1 MPRQPGG
8 GCACL
13 PEGLS
18 RGETGHAQPGLCS
31 QQFWASPCQRPSSG
45 LSVRLTTQGQRL
57 ASPMAVRVPTL
68 ETEAA
73 APAPWVP
80 GLLGSAHTL
89 LPDLCE
95 VTCLTQGPGSCLSWI
110 TADGRFNWWREW
122 SARAGTRLG
131 QRLWKTEPWGGLS
144 RVGESWVIKSKRWC
158 PWSAWKRRRVLRAS
172 KAPCAL
178 QKAPSALGLLGRERG
193 HMHNS
198 LAAGTLIFHT

>member
-1 MPRQPGG
+1 MSAALLRSECQAHHPGT
-8 GCACL
+8 A
-13 PEGLS
+13 
-18 RGETGHAQPGLCS
+18 PGLPHGSPSPDPTSQCTAGNRSCS
-31 QQFWASPCQRPSSG
+31 AC
-45 LSVRLTTQGQRL
+45 
-57 ASPMAVRVPTL
+57 PMGAWP
-68 ETEAA
+68 
-73 APAPWVP
+73 
-80 GLLGSAHTL
+80 LGSAHTL

-95 VTCLTQGPGSCLSWI
+95 VTCLIQGPGSCLSWI

-193 HMHNS
+193 HTHNP
-198 LAAGTLIFHT
+198 LAADTLIFHT